1 MGLFDFFRKII
12 ETEREDSKIEQEKIS
27 FSEIRNWIERKRTE
41 IEVKE
46 KEVFYLV
53 QEKIRVFAQEIR
65 GKIKIVEGFDI
76 ESKKADDKINF
87 IVNDGRKKYIESLE
101 DFIGKLEK
109 LGKEKLVNNLNRIFS
124 DFNKNSYKSYERTTI
139 LIGKEMADIKNVLK
153 AFSKDFTKMFGENK
167 NISNLSKTISL
178 IELKLNQVDD
188 EEIIIRKVNEAIIS
202 LDEKISDEK
211 GKKEKILREI
221 EKVKKS
227 ENYKKNLD
235 RQKSVKLLGEE
246 LEKDLLSLKQSIDF
260 KALTNFF
267 HIFKEQMDIVKSH
280 REDFHTKFKE
290 DDGESISRLLEES
303 KLNNEVTSEKIRQI
317 NSKKEEMVKN
327 EGKIEKDE
335 TKELSF
341 KITNIILEI
350 DNLNNEKVK
359 EGKRNVK
366 IKIDRERI
374 IMEIKGNLI
383 KEGVVIV
390 P

>member
-1 MGLFDFFRKII
+1 
-12 ETEREDSKIEQEKIS
+12 
-27 FSEIRNWIERKRTE
+27 
-41 IEVKE
+41 
-46 KEVFYLV
+46 
-53 QEKIRVFAQEIR
+53 
-65 GKIKIVEGFDI
+65 
-76 ESKKADDKINF
+76 
-87 IVNDGRKKYIESLE
+87 
-101 DFIGKLEK
+101 
-109 LGKEKLVNNLNRIFS
+109 
-124 DFNKNSYKSYERTTI
+124 
-139 LIGKEMADIKNVLK
+139 
-153 AFSKDFTKMFGENK
+153 
-167 NISNLSKTISL
+167 
-178 IELKLNQVDD
+178 
-188 EEIIIRKVNEAIIS
+188 
-202 LDEKISDEK
+202 
-211 GKKEKILREI
+211 
-221 EKVKKS
+221 
-227 ENYKKNLD
+227 
-235 RQKSVKLLGEE
+235 LGEE

>member
-1 MGLFDFFRKII
+1 
-12 ETEREDSKIEQEKIS
+12 
-27 FSEIRNWIERKRTE
+27 
-41 IEVKE
+41 
-46 KEVFYLV
+46 
-53 QEKIRVFAQEIR
+53 
-65 GKIKIVEGFDI
+65 
-76 ESKKADDKINF
+76 
-87 IVNDGRKKYIESLE
+87 
-101 DFIGKLEK
+101 
-109 LGKEKLVNNLNRIFS
+109 
-124 DFNKNSYKSYERTTI
+124 
-139 LIGKEMADIKNVLK
+139 
-153 AFSKDFTKMFGENK
+153 
-167 NISNLSKTISL
+167 
-178 IELKLNQVDD
+178 
-188 EEIIIRKVNEAIIS
+188 
-202 LDEKISDEK
+202 
-211 GKKEKILREI
+211 
-221 EKVKKS
+221 
-227 ENYKKNLD
+227 
-235 RQKSVKLLGEE
+235 LGEE

-366 IKIDRERI
+366 IKIDREGI

>member
-1 MGLFDFFRKII
+1 M
-12 ETEREDSKIEQEKIS
+12 
-27 FSEIRNWIERKRTE
+27 
-41 IEVKE
+41 
-46 KEVFYLV
+46 
-53 QEKIRVFAQEIR
+53 
-65 GKIKIVEGFDI
+65 
-76 ESKKADDKINF
+76 
-87 IVNDGRKKYIESLE
+87 
-101 DFIGKLEK
+101 
-109 LGKEKLVNNLNRIFS
+109 
-124 DFNKNSYKSYERTTI
+124 
-139 LIGKEMADIKNVLK
+139 
-153 AFSKDFTKMFGENK
+153 
-167 NISNLSKTISL
+167 
-178 IELKLNQVDD
+178 
-188 EEIIIRKVNEAIIS
+188 
-202 LDEKISDEK
+202 
-211 GKKEKILREI
+211 
-221 EKVKKS
+221 
-227 ENYKKNLD
+227 
-235 RQKSVKLLGEE
+235 LGEE